1 MADNYEDLKKK
12 EKVSS
17 YILVGSIVLVSAAI
31 ALLMFILLSGI

>member
-17 YILVGSIVLVSAAI
+17 YILVGLIVLVSAAI

>member
-12 EKVSS
+12 EKITS
-17 YILVGSIVLVSAAI
+17 YILIGLVVLVSVAI